1 MLSLLRYNLNAFPEG
16 VKAKVYM
23 KTSPY
28 QGDDG
33 FTYLNVDQAKMDFS
47 VKEIKMGVEN
57 ISNSN
62 AILRKFYN
70 LISTKN
76 FSP

>member
-1 MLSLLRYNLNAFPEG
+1 MISWDKVCTFSEG

-62 AILRKFYN
+62 AILRK
-70 LISTKN
+70 
-76 FSP
+76 